1 MQLVSRDAWGARA
14 PRNRTSLHRSEQRGT
29 GVHYSGSAAESTAD
43 HGLCDN
49 VVRSIQR
56 FHMDSRGW
64 SDIAYS
70 YLVCIHGAVFE
81 GRGRGVRTAAN
92 GTNAGND
99 GYHAVCFLGG
109 DAIGRDDVSD
119 AGRAA
124 IADAVHHCNAW
135 AGVDEVR
142 PHSFFKATGCP
153 GAELRAWIAAGMP
166 VAEPS
171 PPVEDDMTPEQA
183 QQLNDVTASV
193 NRIEAALFQ
202 GHAINKDHPIDN
214 LFDAAGKTHQALIVP
229 GTTSAED
236 AFNMLFGRVRNIEDK
251 VLSTMGEV
259 EQIST
264 KVDTIAAALPDLAEP
279 PPAP

>member
-1 MQLVSRDAWGARA
+1 MQLVTRDAWGARA

-109 DAIGRDDVSD
+109 DV
-119 AGRAA
+119 AGRADVTPA
-124 IADAVHHCNAW
+124 GKNSIRDAVLHCNAW
-135 AGVDEVR
+135 AGVDQVR
-142 PHSFFKATGCP
+142 PHSWFKPTGCP
-153 GAELRAWIAAGMP
+153 GDELRVWIASGMP
-166 VAEPS
+166 VDQ
-171 PPVEDDMTPEQA
+171 PPPPQEDDMFEQKDRD
-183 QQLNDVTASV
+183 QLIAIHGALLTMHERNPND
-193 NRIEAALFQ
+193 
-202 GHAINKDHPIDN
+202 PIDALYAN
-214 LFDAAGKTHQALIVP
+214 AEKTHQAMIVP
-229 GTTSAED
+229 GTTSAEQ
-236 AFNMLFGRVRNIEDK
+236 AFDLLFSRVRTIERQ
-251 VLSTMGEV
+251 VQLMV
-259 EQIST
+259 E
-264 KVDTIAAALPDLAEP
+264 ALGDPVAEP